1 MNSCN
6 NFCGLFHGG
15 FVKNIPH
22 KLQQIFRNKSTYSFV
37 TPYVF
42 PLGIPGF
49 GLSLT
54 ECSWSWFVF
63 RHLSPSSETCCTAL
77 GVISV
82 LSHFWLVKVLDCLCC
97 GLLCAFVKCKV
108 FGSHQADKCSTNAV
122 VLPPG
127 IAALRVWLFCSHTC
141 GADKSCRIWVGSM
154 QMLLSPR
161 MSLDPAGFRF
171 WPMPRR
177 DFQESQSIVW
187 ISALG
192 RLHESKW

>member
-1 MNSCN
+1 MISCN

-15 FVKNIPH
+15 FVKSSIPH

-42 PLGIPGF
+42 PLGVPGF

-63 RHLSPSSETCCTAL
+63 KHLSPSTETCCTAL
-77 GVISV
+77 GVI
-82 LSHFWLVKVLDCLCC
+82 
-97 GLLCAFVKCKV
+97 
-108 FGSHQADKCSTNAV
+108 ADKCSTNAV

-127 IAALRVWLFCSHTC
+127 IAALRVWLFCSHGC
-141 GADKSCRIWVGSM
+141 GADKSCRISVGSM

-161 MSLDPAGFRF
+161 MSLGPAGFRF

-187 ISALG
+187 ISTLG